1 MNIDIHGKQKDFRAS
16 SVSITEPGDRP
27 NFSGV
32 SLREKVERAVDIG
45 GITIM
50 THLQFEIDIF
60 FYTVNIKRK
69 RRTVRKVVNNGADA
83 GQIHRADKQFH

>member
-1 MNIDIHGKQKDFRAS
+1 IDIHGKRKDCIAI
-16 SVSITEPGDRP
+16 SVPDTEHGDQP
-27 NFSGV
+27 NLSGV

-60 FYTVNIKRK
+60 FNTVNIKRK
-69 RRTVRKVVNNGADA
+69 RRTIGEVVNNGADA